1 MSTGLLHIR
10 SSIGDEVGVCNK
22 KELGET
28 RPVSRSA
35 PRFTSSGGFL
45 FRLLVDGFLVH
56 VALILDIAIVLH
68 LRRAV
73 KFSGPASAFHRVMF
87 QPCSCKSSGRFPP
100 LLLKSD
106 ISSWHVVCPQ
116 HHTFGKDQVEYH
128 RVACRSP
135 GYYHCR
141 VSLDCFS
148 SDLKG
153 YSASRLPGRQR
164 ACVEG
169 SPNAGC
175 NECLGVAY
183 RDHRGRRERVR
194 TMADFLTVDD
204 AALMCQD
211 CAVVKASRTGLNWI
225 NGNRFCWNL
234 ALSQA
239 YI

>member
-1 MSTGLLHIR
+1 MR
-10 SSIGDEVGVCNK
+10 WEF
-22 KELGET
+22 GEI

-35 PRFTSSGGFL
+35 PRFTSGGDFL
-45 FRLLVDGFLVH
+45 FRLLVDAFLVH
-56 VALILDIAIVLH
+56 VALILDIAVVLH
-68 LRRAV
+68 LHRAV

-128 RVACRSP
+128 RGACRSP
-135 GYYHCR
+135 GYLQGEYLPHDNRR

-153 YSASRLPGRQR
+153 YSASQLPGRQR

-183 RDHRGRRERVR
+183 HDHRGRRERVR

-211 CAVVKASRTGLNWI
+211 CAVAKASRTGSNWI
-225 NGNRFCWNL
+225 NGNRFCSNL